1 MAGPAIHA
9 KVLVNS
15 VIEFSDPTGTRA
27 GGLSPQLVRVR
38 CLTSGTSSRDQRVT
52 ALRRSPVAAGGAAAQ
67 HFFLPET
74 VPGRVAPRWYRRR
87 NRFEEESPR

>member
-1 MAGPAIHA
+1 M
-9 KVLVNS
+9 
-15 VIEFSDPTGTRA
+15 
-27 GGLSPQLVRVR
+27 VRVR
-38 CLTSGTSSRDQRVT
+38 RLTSGTSSRNQRVT
-52 ALRRSPVAAGGAAAQ
+52 ELRRSPVAAGGAAAQ